1 MLIALFASLALQ
13 PPIPTEAPEIVAAL
27 TQDVVEIREDFSG
40 TELIIFGATSG
51 LTLEDEIVVVL
62 RGPDQDIRVMEKRR
76 NFGIWMNS
84 APAEFTQVPSYYA
97 IASSRPIELIAD
109 SAALARYNIGLDHLL
124 RTAQPN
130 EIGTMSG
137 LEEVDGSVPRE
148 LPPMD
153 QDDLET
159 LAPYREAIMR
169 TATRDALF
177 AEASTGVEILN
188 GGLFVA
194 HMALPPRTPIG
205 EYTAEFYLFRN
216 GRAVDSS
223 VSPMEV
229 RKAGLE
235 RIIYEFAHQAPIMYG
250 LFCVALAVLFGWGA
264 NAIFSRRG

>member
-1 MLIALFASLALQ
+1 MFFALIASVVLQ
-13 PPIPTEAPEIVAAL
+13 QPMPSAAPEIVAAL

-40 TELIIFGATSG
+40 TDLIIFGATSG
-51 LTLEDEIVVVL
+51 LTLDDEIVVVL
-62 RGPDQDIRVMEKRR
+62 RGPDQDLRVMEKRR

-97 IASSRPIELIAD
+97 IASSRPIDLIAD
-109 SAALARYNIGLDHLL
+109 AAALARHNIGLDHLL
-124 RTAQPN
+124 REGQPD

-137 LEEVDGSVPRE
+137 SMEEEDVPIRE
-148 LPPMD
+148 LPQLD
-153 QDDLET
+153 RTEIEA

-169 TATRDALF
+169 TATREGLF

-188 GGLFVA
+188 GGLFVV

-235 RIIYEFAHQAPIMYG
+235 RILYEFAHQAPIRYG
-250 LFCVALAVLFGWGA
+250 LFCVALAMLFGWGA